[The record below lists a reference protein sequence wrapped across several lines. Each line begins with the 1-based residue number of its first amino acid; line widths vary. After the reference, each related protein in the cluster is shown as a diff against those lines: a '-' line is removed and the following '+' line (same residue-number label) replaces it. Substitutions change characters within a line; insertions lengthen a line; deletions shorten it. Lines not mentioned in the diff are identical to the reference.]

1 MESPV
6 KARFQIV
13 PATRITT
20 LNYLVSP
27 VLIES
32 SLSWKATETSPSS
45 WNFGS
50 LTVVR
55 LFNQAD
61 ELKCLDIRGL
71 VWTLN
76 LDLCLIFQ
84 QALTATCMKCPLT
97 TWIKRG
103 VKYVPVTIAGATL
116 GNHHLI
122 TVPLYALKPHWLL
135 RKVAMFK
142 LRD

>member
-1 MESPV
+1 MAKWGRQSKHV
-6 KARFQIV
+6 SKLSLF
-13 PATRITT
+13 ATRITT
-20 LNYLVSP
+20 VNYLVSP

-50 LTVVR
+50 LTLVR

-84 QALTATCMKCPLT
+84 QALTATCMKCPQKGSKICSCDVR
-97 TWIKRG
+97 WSYSRQSSPYNCSFVCPK
-103 VKYVPVTIAGATL
+103 ATL
-116 GNHHLI
+116 A
-122 TVPLYALKPHWLL
+122 PLEGSH
-135 RKVAMFK
+135 V
-142 LRD
+142 